1 MSGSF
6 DMTTGA
12 VDDDFNASLKEE
24 RKYSKKY
31 SSVTIEHWYGYK
43 RHFSVDMQSALI
55 NKVAVT
61 TANTTDSKGFAFARS
76 CLCR

>member
-1 MSGSF
+1 MSGFF

-31 SSVTIEHWYGYK
+31 SSV
-43 RHFSVDMQSALI
+43 A
-55 NKVAVT
+55 
-61 TANTTDSKGFAFARS
+61 
-76 CLCR
+76 C